1 MDAWRLT
8 AGDRDIIVAV
18 VDDAVAYDHPDLAAN
33 MWVNE
38 EELNGQPGVDDDG
51 NGYVDDIYGYN
62 FVSDGALS
70 WDGVSQQGHGTHV
83 AGTVAAVN
91 NNGVGVC
98 GVAGGTGNNDGVRL
112 MSCQVLQGEDFAEI
126 PEVADAINYARKNGA
141 VILQCSFGFTSGDV
155 KNDDEFTSVARV
167 EKEAM
172 DAFMNNNR
180 NFYPYL
186 DGGLIIFSAGNSYGA
201 APGYPGAYTPC
212 VCVTAVGSDGL
223 PALYTSMGY
232 GTNIAAPGGES
243 GTGGYS
249 TPEAC
254 VLSTVPSHISADGYA
269 YMEGT
274 SMACPHVS
282 GIAALGLAY
291 AKKLDKHYT
300 RDEFV
305 SMLLT
310 SVNDLDS
317 KLVGSKRSLGIDNKV
332 YSLDLPGYVNNMGTG
347 TIDTWRL
354 LMQIEGTPCLTAAV
368 GVDNSLDLSEY
379 FGGASEHITYQGVD
393 ISDEDMAALGLESEP
408 EIVDGKLVIRPTE
421 YGSGKLTVRAI
432 GGGEFV
438 GGGMLVGGMTISKE
452 ISIVTRGVASAGGGW
467 L

>member
-1 MDAWRLT
+1 MSCLCMDR
-8 AGDRDIIVAV
+8 
-18 VDDAVAYDHPDLAAN
+18 
-33 MWVNE
+33 
-38 EELNGQPGVDDDG
+38 G
-51 NGYVDDIYGYN
+51 N
-62 FVSDGALS
+62 
-70 WDGVSQQGHGTHV
+70 V

-126 PEVADAINYARKNGA
+126 PEVADAINYARNNGA

-186 DGGLIIFSAGNSYGA
+186 DGGLIIFSAGNSYGL

-212 VCVTAVGSDGL
+212 ICVTAIAADGL

-254 VLSTVPSHISADGYA
+254 VMSTVPTHISSDGYA

-291 AKKLDKHYT
+291 AKKLDRHYT

-310 SVNDLDS
+310 SVNDLDG
-317 KLVGSKRSLGIDNKV
+317 KLVGNKRSRNLLGQIM
-332 YSLDLPGYVNNMGTG
+332 SMDLSGYVNNMGTG